1 MEKKNTPLAPWGD
14 KVKQNWK
21 KVLIVFTYLIVF
33 ISCFLMAICPYYQI
47 GFKYFENSTTEI
59 GITQIENFDT
69 LVLKNYLCKVQ
80 EDGFEIESG
89 NINDSIS
96 SHWGIYRRESIN
108 QEELEKNLEKYI
120 NVKVTLYKL
129 TIPDDEI
136 IYCFKNE
143 SECNDFAQ
151 RVKEYNSELEIG
163 IQKTIGETSDISSG
177 DVLENKIN
185 KLEEEKQEE
194 KTLSDIRTEKE
205 DKYHEIESLREY
217 EKEVL
222 SKAHEAKEQVV
233 AKTIAYASNGQQ
245 RSNSC
250 CVLPNYTCISSYYGM
265 RNGSMHTGIDLAA
278 ASGTE
283 VYAWKNGSVEKAS
296 WSSGYG
302 NFIIINHEDG
312 TTSRYAHLNGYAVS
326 AGDIVSQ
333 GQVIGYVGSTGRSTG
348 PHLHWEVLVNG
359 NFVNPF
365 SYL

>member
-1 MEKKNTPLAPWGD
+1 MEKKNTPLAPWGN

-120 NVKVTLYKL
+120 NVKVALYKL
-129 TIPDDEI
+129 IIPDDEI

-185 KLEEEKQEE
+185 KLEEEKQA
-194 KTLSDIRTEKE
+194 
-205 DKYHEIESLREY
+205 EIARQ
-217 EKEVL
+217 
-222 SKAHEAKEQVV
+222 KALAQAKAKEQVV
-233 AKTIAYASNGQQ
+233 VKTIAYASNGQQ

-265 RNGSMHTGIDLAA
+265 RNGSMHTGIDLATA
-278 ASGTE
+278 PGTE

>member
-185 KLEEEKQEE
+185 KLEEEKQA
-194 KTLSDIRTEKE
+194 
-205 DKYHEIESLREY
+205 EIARQ
-217 EKEVL
+217 
-222 SKAHEAKEQVV
+222 KALAQAKAKEQVV